1 MEENLDMDFLS
12 PGHPEQVEVLP
23 KLFNP
28 THISENENFIDL
40 TGDTPCTPNYPDLD
54 ELASTLKR
62 AAEETYTPSPVKRTL
77 KRAAEETYTPSP
89 VKRAK
94 RVADLEELV
103 YNNEYGGDSE
113 RLSDIEIIK
122 MQMTAIAALERENR
136 KLLNLFRSQAR
147 RRMRF
152 LSEVV
157 KAKGLQMQTQ
167 GEFLKNMA
175 QAELDQE

>member
-1 MEENLDMDFLS
+1 MEENLNMDFLS
-12 PGHPEQVEVLP
+12 PGHPEQVEILP
-23 KLFNP
+23 KLFSP
-28 THISENENFIDL
+28 THISENDNFIDL
-40 TGDTPCTPNYPDLD
+40 TGDTPCTPYYPDLD
-54 ELASTLKR
+54 ELTSTLKR
-62 AAEETYTPSPVKRTL
+62 T
-77 KRAAEETYTPSP
+77 AEETYTPSP

-122 MQMTAIAALERENR
+122 IQMTAIAALQRENR